1 MTRGSAGMTRGS
13 GNDRREVKD
22 DRRGKDGG
30 TGMTRRTG
38 GTTLFFRHSREG
50 GNPDNMKMYS
60 DMRHGPTSSLDPRL
74 RGDDKRE
81 RE

>member
-1 MTRGSAGMTRGS
+1 MTKGTAGMTRGS
-13 GNDRREVKD
+13 AR
-22 DRRGKDGG
+22 
-30 TGMTRRTG
+30 M
-38 GTTLFFRHSREG
+38 TLFFRHSREG